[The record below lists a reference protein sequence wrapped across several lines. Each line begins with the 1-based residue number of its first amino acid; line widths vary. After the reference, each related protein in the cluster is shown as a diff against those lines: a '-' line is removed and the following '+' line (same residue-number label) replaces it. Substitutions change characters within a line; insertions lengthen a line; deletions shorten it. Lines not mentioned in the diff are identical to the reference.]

1 MILVSEKWK
10 TTWPG
15 AMVGTLWMSGVSNP
29 EHVPQLETSKSE
41 LENELRARFAGST
54 RATLAALPS
63 VQPYRTY
70 YGRYDKTYHVQLQLE
85 SIVLKNKSFPKV
97 AALVE
102 AMFMAEVKNQL
113 LTAGHDA
120 GQLDGTVQLDA
131 ARGDEEYVLLNGKPQ
146 TLKPGDMF
154 MRDARG
160 VISSV
165 LYGPDQRTRIGAGT
179 RRVLFVVY
187 APPGIPRPAIE
198 QHLSDLRSS
207 ATMIAPAALVE
218 SETIYVAD

>member
-1 MILVSEKWK
+1 MIRVSKRWK
-10 TTWPG
+10 TAWPG
-15 AMVGTLWMSGVSNP
+15 AMVGTLWMSGVANP
-29 EHVPQLETSKSE
+29 DYHPELETAKSA

-54 RATLAALPS
+54 RATLAALPTIA
-63 VQPYRTY
+63 PYRAY
-70 YGRYDKTYHVQLQLE
+70 YRRYDKTYHVQLQLE
-85 SIVLKNKSFPKV
+85 SIALKKKSFPKV

-120 GQLDGTVQLDA
+120 DQLDGTVVLDA
-131 ARGDEEYVLLNGKPQ
+131 AQGDEEYVLLNGQPQ

-179 RRVLFVVY
+179 QRVLFVVY
-187 APPGIPRPAIE
+187 APPGIARPALE
-198 QHLSDLRSS
+198 HHLRDLRSNVL
-207 ATMIAPAALVE
+207 MIAPAALVE
-218 SETIYVAD
+218 SDTIYIAE